1 LKEAMRTGVPKP
13 LSSRDL
19 IAASQLM
26 KPSTR
31 EWFADARNY
40 ALYSNDGGQ
49 YDELVKYMKL
59 R

>member
-1 LKEAMRTGVPKP
+1 MRTGVPKP
-13 LSSRDL
+13 LTTPDL
-19 IAASQLM
+19 LTVARTM

-40 ALYSNDGGQ
+40 AMYSNDGGQ